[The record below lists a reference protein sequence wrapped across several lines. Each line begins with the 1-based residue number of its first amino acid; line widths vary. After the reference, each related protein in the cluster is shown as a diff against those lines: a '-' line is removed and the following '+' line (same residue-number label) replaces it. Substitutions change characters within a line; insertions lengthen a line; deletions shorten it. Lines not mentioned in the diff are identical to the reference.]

1 MIDVEKVRARML
13 AAIDRA
19 NATRGAE
26 NEMPGL
32 RAAIEAWPDR
42 RPAGRLPAEAKA
54 FLERELGG
62 DP

>member
-1 MIDVEKVRARML
+1 VIDVEKVRARML

-19 NATRGAE
+19 R
-26 NEMPGL
+26 
-32 RAAIEAWPDR
+32 
-42 RPAGRLPAEAKA
+42 A